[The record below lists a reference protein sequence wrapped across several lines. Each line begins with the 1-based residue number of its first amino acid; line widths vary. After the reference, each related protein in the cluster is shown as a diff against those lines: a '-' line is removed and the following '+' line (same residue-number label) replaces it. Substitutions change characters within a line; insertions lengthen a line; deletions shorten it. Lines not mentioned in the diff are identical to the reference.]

1 MNAARNMRPVK
12 AENIFEHGG
21 TWSLDV
27 YKCFPRTYPTH
38 EPQRGPS
45 EWKSGHWFA
54 SVAIAGAL
62 TVGEK
67 FATRDAAEAW
77 GRATLADRL
86 AMTATAI
93 RSERDAW
100 LATHEPKAVA

>member
-1 MNAARNMRPVK
+1 MPTTNQDLHESGA
-12 AENIFEHGG
+12 
-21 TWSLDV
+21 TYSLDV
-27 YKCFPRTYPTH
+27 YKCFPGHGR
-38 EPQRGPS
+38 
-45 EWKSGHWFA
+45 KVGHWFA

-67 FATRDAAEAW
+67 FATRDAAESW
-77 GRATLADRL
+77 GRTTLADRL